1 MNHPLTIIVDAAI
14 IVLVTILH
22 EFLNVILR
30 DGLSS
35 SLKHYLQLIQVDIAI
50 SVSSVWGK
58 GVSEPM
64 VRAGGERNSPTHNP
78 ERQGRATG
86 RWGIPLPHC
95 TEWETEACRSQD
107 FLFPQFC
114 WSWGRR

>member
-22 EFLNVILR
+22 EFLDVILR

-35 SLKHYLQLIQVDIAI
+35 SLKHYLQLIQVDIAVSI
-50 SVSSVWGK
+50 SAGSVGQG

-64 VRAGGERNSPTHNP
+64 VRAGKGKKQSHPQPREAG
-78 ERQGRATG
+78 QGHWEVRHP
-86 RWGIPLPHC
+86 ILPLH
-95 TEWETEACRSQD
+95 RMGD
-107 FLFPQFC
+107 
-114 WSWGRR
+114 

>member
-50 SVSSVWGK
+50 SVSSMWGK

-64 VRAGGERNSPTHNP
+64 VRARGGKKQSHPQPREAGKGHWEVGNPTP
-78 ERQGRATG
+78 
-86 RWGIPLPHC
+86 PLH
-95 TEWETEACRSQD
+95 RMGD
-107 FLFPQFC
+107 RGL
-114 WSWGRR
+114 